1 MSRPGRTQ
9 GHRPA
14 QRGAQ
19 PTSALFVRIPAEQAQ
34 RLDRAAFELKL
45 PKQRLISGL
54 LERYVDPDSA
64 DSLFALA
71 GADEGARRVR
81 VETFGPDPLAVG
93 HHHFRP
99 REPEV
104 LTAAEAG
111 ELLQVD
117 VEVLERLAQDG
128 DLPGRRLGGHWRF
141 ARAALLTWLGASG
154 ATTPEVEDRSDLAP
168 GER

>member
-1 MSRPGRTQ
+1 MSRPGRTPV
-9 GHRPA
+9 HRPA

-19 PTSALFVRIPAEQAQ
+19 ATSALFVRIPAEQAQ

-64 DSLFALA
+64 DSLVALS
-71 GADEGARRVR
+71 GAEEGARRVT
-81 VETFGPDPLAVG
+81 VETFGSDPLAVG

-117 VEVLERLAQDG
+117 VEVVESLARDG
-128 DLPGRRLGGHWRF
+128 ELPGRRLGGHWRF
-141 ARAALLTWLGASG
+141 ARGALLTWLGAPG
-154 ATTPEVEDRSDLAP
+154 ASPPGAEDRSDLAA